1 MLNQSWFMEICW
13 PWYAESNGR
22 WSGNAG
28 TDTETGK
35 PIIYDPAAF
44 YAHNEYEIGIQKVA
58 ARDDG

>member
-1 MLNQSWFMEICW
+1 MEICW